1 MRMRLGELGVAMSP
15 LLLAQLQPRL
25 GVSRAELR
33 PVERIGFLRCPVLII
48 GGGVDQ
54 HTTVNDT
61 QQLYA
66 AAQAPKQLWLLPNVA
81 HVDFLRAAGGEYR
94 RRILAWF
101 DQTLRIR

>member
-1 MRMRLGELGVAMSP
+1 MIE
-15 LLLAQLQPRL
+15 
-25 GVSRAELR
+25 
-33 PVERIGFLRCPVLII
+33 IPVLII
-48 GGGVDQ
+48 GGSVDQ

-81 HVDFLRAAGGEYR
+81 HVDFLQAAGDEYR

-101 DQTLRIR
+101 DKTLRIRQPANMPLQPTSGAAEPSRVERAESAARG